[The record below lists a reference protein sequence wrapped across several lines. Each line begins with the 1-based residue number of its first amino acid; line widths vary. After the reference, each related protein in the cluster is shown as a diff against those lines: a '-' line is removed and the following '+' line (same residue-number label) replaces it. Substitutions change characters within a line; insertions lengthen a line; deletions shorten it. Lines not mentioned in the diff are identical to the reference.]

1 MMLDVAKQE
10 KDRIIR
16 SRCINLLMMEITRM
30 RNLRVDIESRDE
42 HGTRLVPNRYRKT
55 GKSATGTGTE
65 YTAKDLS
72 IENYEELFGVGHNDP
87 KQLFAKDGIDSLFGG
102 AESSYAGKETSN
114 PACSNATSADSLRS
128 CKTEPNPC
136 SYARQH
142 SNISF
147 SSLTGESSAGE
158 YHLDCDASSM
168 LLMGDPPRCNPGAC
182 PDQTT
187 TPSGSRSDVVLRYKE
202 KKKMRKFEKR
212 VRYATRN

>member
-1 MMLDVAKQE
+1 MMLDVTKQE

-16 SRCINLLMMEITRM
+16 SGCINLLMMEITRM
-30 RNLRVDIESRDE
+30 RRIW
-42 HGTRLVPNRYRKT
+42 
-55 GKSATGTGTE
+55 
-65 YTAKDLS
+65 
-72 IENYEELFGVGHNDP
+72 
-87 KQLFAKDGIDSLFGG
+87 LFAKDGIDSLFRG

-114 PACSNATSADSLRS
+114 PECSNAASADSLRS

-168 LLMGDPPRCNPGAC
+168 LLMGDPPRSNPGAG

-202 KKKMRKFEKR
+202 KKKMRK
-212 VRYATRN
+212 

>member
-30 RNLRVDIESRDE
+30 RRIWWILRVGMSA
-42 HGTRLVPNRYRKT
+42 VPVRYR
-55 GKSATGTGTE
+55 TGTSTEKRGKVLPVPTE
-65 YTAKDLS
+65 YTAKYLS
-72 IENYEELFGVGHNDP
+72 LENYEELFGVGHNDP

-114 PACSNATSADSLRS
+114 PECR
-128 CKTEPNPC
+128 
-136 SYARQH
+136 
-142 SNISF
+142 
-147 SSLTGESSAGE
+147 ESSAGE

-168 LLMGDPPRCNPGAC
+168 LLMGDPPRCNPGAG

-202 KKKMRKFEKR
+202 KKKM
-212 VRYATRN
+212 

>member
-1 MMLDVAKQE
+1 MMLDVSKQE

-16 SRCINLLMMEITRM
+16 SRCINLLMMKITRM

-42 HGTRLVPNRYRKT
+42 HDTRSVPNRYRKT
-55 GKSATGTGTE
+55 GKSATSTGTE

-72 IENYEELFGVGHNDP
+72 IENYEELFGLGHNDP
-87 KQLFAKDGIDSLFGG
+87 KQLFAKDGIDSLFRG

-114 PACSNATSADSLRS
+114 PACSNAASADSLRS

-158 YHLDCDASSM
+158 YH
-168 LLMGDPPRCNPGAC
+168 
-182 PDQTT
+182 
-187 TPSGSRSDVVLRYKE
+187 
-202 KKKMRKFEKR
+202 
-212 VRYATRN
+212 

>member
-30 RNLRVDIESRDE
+30 RRIW
-42 HGTRLVPNRYRKT
+42 
-55 GKSATGTGTE
+55 
-65 YTAKDLS
+65 
-72 IENYEELFGVGHNDP
+72 
-87 KQLFAKDGIDSLFGG
+87 
-102 AESSYAGKETSN
+102 ETSN
-114 PACSNATSADSLRS
+114 PACSNAASADSLRN

-168 LLMGDPPRCNPGAC
+168 LLMGDPPRCNPGAG

-187 TPSGSRSDVVLRYKE
+187 TPSGSRSDVVSITRKKRKCESESLNTLKE
-202 KKKMRKFEKR
+202 
-212 VRYATRN
+212 NI